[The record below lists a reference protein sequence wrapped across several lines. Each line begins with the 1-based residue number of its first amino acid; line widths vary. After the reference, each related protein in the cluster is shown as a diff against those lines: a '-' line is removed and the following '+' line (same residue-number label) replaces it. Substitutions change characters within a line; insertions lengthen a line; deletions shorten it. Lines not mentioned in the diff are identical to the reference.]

1 MKIRNEIQHKM
12 LVDRVI
18 EQNYFL
24 LSTFY
29 YLKKSYYLT
38 ILILLSITIGSCYS
52 IESDCDDSGD
62 FYWERTSGQPSNIH
76 LITVASNGDI
86 WSVSYYDGALL
97 ATVYLSTNNGNT
109 WVEKNNSFIN
119 GMVTSIGVSPKNGY
133 IFVASDRQ
141 GLLRSTDRGETWVR
155 VANRIVYDI
164 IFTPTGEIYFAT
176 QFKNVFHSSDNG
188 DTWIEKNNRLLSW
201 QNITSLA
208 IGLDG
213 TLYEGTTGGVYRSTD
228 GGNNWLP
235 TTSYT
240 TAILPINDITVSDDG
255 SVFVAT
261 QNFGVL
267 KSTNR
272 GSTWTEANN
281 GLANQ
286 YVIRIIFNPITKD
299 IFVSGHSYSSNVYR
313 STSAG
318 KNWELKNRGL
328 PEPNTTFIWDF
339 ALNPN
344 TGQMYAATGDGVYRS
359 RGR

>member
-1 MKIRNEIQHKM
+1 MKQLKLLMII
-12 LVDRVI
+12 
-18 EQNYFL
+18 L
-24 LSTFY
+24 LST
-29 YLKKSYYLT
+29 
-38 ILILLSITIGSCYS
+38 TIGSCYS
-52 IESDCDDSGD
+52 IETDCDNDGE

-76 LITVASNGDI
+76 LVAVASNGDI

-109 WVEKNNSFIN
+109 WTEKNNGFIS
-119 GMVTSIGVSPKNGY
+119 GMISSIAVNPKNGY

-141 GLLRSTDRGETWVR
+141 GLFRSTDRGETWVR
-155 VANRIVYDI
+155 VANILPIYNIVI
-164 IFTPTGEIYFAT
+164 TPTGEIYFAT
-176 QFKNVFHSSDNG
+176 QFRSVFYSNNNG

-213 TLYEGTTGGVYRSTD
+213 TLYEGTTDGVYRSTD

-240 TAILPINDITVSDDG
+240 TATLPINDITVSDDG

-267 KSTNR
+267 KSTNK
-272 GSTWTEANN
+272 GNTWTDVNN

-286 YVIRIIFNPITKD
+286 YAIRIIFNSITKD
-299 IFVSGHSYSSNVYR
+299 IFVSNYSYSSNVYR

-318 KNWELKNRGL
+318 QSWELKNSGL
-328 PEPNTTFIWDF
+328 PELNTTFIWDF
-339 ALNPN
+339 AFNPN